1 MEKELLKELTKLEK
15 QKDKLLTKKQEIQKQ
30 IDNVDNKIKEY
41 KSYKKQYDNLEKKV
55 NNCINN
61 KQAEEKTN
69 EWTRCE
75 NIRNVFKG

>member
-1 MEKELLKELTKLEK
+1 MLFRYLKELTKLEK

-69 EWTRCE
+69 E
-75 NIRNVFKG
+75 